1 MGMNVETRLREL
13 GYTLPSVVAPIA
25 AYVPA
30 VRAGNLLFVSGQ
42 LPMREGKLSCAGP
55 VPSAVS
61 VEVAKQAAAQCALN
75 GLAAAGALL
84 AGDWTRIVRVVR
96 LGVFVLSDGGFTAQA
111 QVANGASE
119 LMEKIFGDSGR
130 HVRAAVGASALPLG
144 ASVEVEMVFEVV

>member
-13 GYTLPSVVAPIA
+13 GYTLPPAVAPIA

-30 VRAGNLLFVSGQ
+30 VRVGNLLFVSGQ
-42 LPMREGKLSCAGP
+42 LPMRDGKLSCAGP
-55 VPSAVS
+55 VPSVVS
-61 VEVAKQAAAQCALN
+61 VDFAKQAAAQSALN
-75 GLAAAGALL
+75 GLAAAGNLL

-96 LGVFVLSDGGFTAQA
+96 LGVFVLSDAGFTAHA

-144 ASVEVEMVFEVV
+144 ASVEVEMVFEVA